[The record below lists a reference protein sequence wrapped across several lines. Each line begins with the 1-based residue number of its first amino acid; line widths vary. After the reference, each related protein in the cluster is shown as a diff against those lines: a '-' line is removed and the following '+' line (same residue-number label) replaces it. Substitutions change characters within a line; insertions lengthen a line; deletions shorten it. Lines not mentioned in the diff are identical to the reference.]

1 MSSKFRKDS
10 HKRKYT
16 VRTFLRRCLGFGL
29 ICLLLVFMLSS
40 LLAFYLFIHY
50 EVRQAVEISYMKNL
64 QIRSSNIKT
73 IKMNELEAVGTG
85 LSIYAEILSDLTTHP
100 ERFAEQEYLDA
111 YASFLQEGTELGQ
124 CNTKNCEND

>member
-29 ICLLLVFMLSS
+29 ICLLFVFMLSS
-40 LLAFYLFIHY
+40 ILAFYLFIDY
-50 EVRQAVEISYMKNL
+50 EISQAVEISYMKNL
-64 QIRSSNIKT
+64 QIRSSSLKT

-85 LSIYAEILSDLTTHP
+85 LSTYAEMLSDLATQP
-100 ERFAEQEYLDA
+100 NKFAE
-111 YASFLQEGTELGQ
+111 
-124 CNTKNCEND
+124 